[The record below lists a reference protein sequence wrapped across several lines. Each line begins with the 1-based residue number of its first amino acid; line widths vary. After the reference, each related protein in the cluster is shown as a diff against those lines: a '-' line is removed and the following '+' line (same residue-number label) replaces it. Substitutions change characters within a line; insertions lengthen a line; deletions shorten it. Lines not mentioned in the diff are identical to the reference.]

1 MSYEVV
7 NKDLMIEACGIGDL
21 TLDQIERFL
30 RLWGDDSSISTLTLF
45 AKKNGVIV
53 LNKDNP
59 KYEFYKDLVEN
70 YLQLEVEE
78 RKAVEVPEGVKE
90 TINVLE
96 QVLEQRRVN
105 KMVDP
110 IILGRW
116 QNVLPSETL
125 NMIMNAVKE
134 NYPHSS
140 VDYWMWKMLQFGYVY
155 GKREERAKK
164 RRRLDFQQK

>member
-45 AKKNGVIV
+45 AKKDGAVV

-70 YLQLEVEE
+70 FLQLEEEE
-78 RKAVEVPEGVKE
+78 RKTVEVSEGVKE
-90 TINVLE
+90 TIDVLE
-96 QVLEQRRVN
+96 QAIE
-105 KMVDP
+105 
-110 IILGRW
+110 GR
-116 QNVLPSETL
+116 
-125 NMIMNAVKE
+125 KE
-134 NYPHSS
+134 NAILEILKYSILDS
-140 VDYWMWKMLQFGYVY
+140 VPYKTIEKIFEKYESGIIGLCQIFNYGVIE
-155 GKREERAKK
+155 GKRQERAKRHSAK
-164 RRRLDFQQK
+164 VTDK